1 MDWTTKVLAIA
12 ESSMGHKTHIMTM
25 KKYFESSSCYID
37 IYWNDQEREIFA
49 RVINRILN
57 LRFPNKFVQAYNLDL
72 FRFRAQLGYA
82 LLAKRLIDRKI
93 SQADYN
99 VLFFH
104 TQPLAFLSL
113 NLMQKMPS
121 VVSIDMTNKQA
132 SGESTNKHKWTYSP
146 NKFLERQVYL
156 RCSKILT
163 WTEWARSSVINDYG
177 IHPDKVKVIP
187 PGVDTARLVFTDR
200 NHKSSQ
206 DLYNILFVGG
216 DFKRKGGEDLLTVFL
231 AQFADKAILHIV
243 TSQDAVSC
251 DHPNVRIYNGVEAY
265 SSLWYEL
272 YRQADAFVMP
282 TYGDAFGIVFIEA
295 MASGLPVIASK
306 LTQTAEIVR
315 EGETG
320 FLVNPGDRQ
329 ELAHKLQLLIGN
341 HSLGRQMGKRARQ
354 IVEESFDTQNNFQ
367 KIELIFEDLSRKYIS
382 KVLSK

>member
-1 MDWTTKVLAIA
+1 MNHTTKVLAIA

-25 KKYFESSSCYID
+25 QKYFESSSCYID
-37 IYWNDQEREIFA
+37 IYWSDQEREIFA

-57 LRFPNKFVQAYNLDL
+57 LRFPHKLVQSYNLDL
-72 FRFRAQLGYA
+72 FRFRAQLGSA
-82 LLAKRLIDRKI
+82 LFAKRLIDRKI
-93 SQADYN
+93 NQADHN
-99 VLFFH
+99 ILFFH

-121 VVSIDMTNKQA
+121 VISIDMTNKQA
-132 SGESTNKHKWTYSP
+132 AEEGGNNKYKWTFSP
-146 NKFLERQVYL
+146 NKFLEKQVYL
-156 RCSKILT
+156 KAAKILT
-163 WTEWARSSVINDYG
+163 MTEWARNSVINDYG

-187 PGVDTARLVFTDR
+187 PGIDTTSLVFTDR

-231 AQFADKAILHIV
+231 AQFADRAILHIV
-243 TSQDAVSC
+243 TSLDAVSC
-251 DHPNVRIYNGVEAY
+251 DHSNVCIYNGVEAH

-306 LTQTAEIVR
+306 LTQTTEIVR

-320 FLVNPGDRQ
+320 FLVTPGDRQ
-329 ELAHKLQLLIGN
+329 ELANKLQLLIDN
-341 HSLGRQMGKRARQ
+341 PSLGRQMGKRARQ
-354 IVEESFDTQNNFQ
+354 IVEERFDTQKNFQ
-367 KIELIFEDLSRKYIS
+367 KIELIFEDLAHA
-382 KVLSK
+382 

>member
-1 MDWTTKVLAIA
+1 MDHTTKVLAIA

-25 KKYFESSSCYID
+25 QKYFESSSCYVD
-37 IYWNDQEREIFA
+37 IYWSDQEREIFA
-49 RVINRILN
+49 RVINRMLN
-57 LRFPNKFVQAYNLDL
+57 LRFPNKLVQSHNLDL

-93 SQADYN
+93 NQGDYN
-99 VLFFH
+99 ILFFH

-132 SGESTNKHKWTYSP
+132 AEESTNKHKWTYSP

-156 RCSKILT
+156 KCSKILT
-163 WTEWARSSVINDYG
+163 WTAWARSSVINDYG

-187 PGVDTARLVFTDR
+187 PGVDTTHLVFIDR

-243 TSQDAVSC
+243 TSLNAVKC
-251 DHPNVRIYNGVEAY
+251 DHPNVCIYSGVEAY
-265 SSLWYEL
+265 SSLWCEL

-282 TYGDAFGIVFIEA
+282 TYADAFGIVFIEA

-306 LTQTAEIVR
+306 LTQTTEIVR

-320 FLVNPGDRQ
+320 FLITPGDRQ
-329 ELAHKLQLLIGN
+329 ELANKLQLLIDN
-341 HSLGRQMGKRARQ
+341 PSLGRQMGKRARQ
-354 IVEESFDTQNNFQ
+354 IVEERFDTQKNFQ
-367 KIELIFEDLSRKYIS
+367 KIESIFEDLANA
-382 KVLSK
+382 

>member
-1 MDWTTKVLAIA
+1 MDHTTKVLAIA

-25 KKYFESSSCYID
+25 QKYFESSSCYVD
-37 IYWNDQEREIFA
+37 IYWSDQEREIFA
-49 RVINRILN
+49 RVINRMLN
-57 LRFPNKFVQAYNLDL
+57 LRFPNKLVQSHNLDL

-93 SQADYN
+93 NQGDYN
-99 VLFFH
+99 ILFFH

-132 SGESTNKHKWTYSP
+132 AEESTNKHKWTYSP

-156 RCSKILT
+156 KCSKILT
-163 WTEWARSSVINDYG
+163 WTAWARSSVINDYG

-187 PGVDTARLVFTDR
+187 PGVDTTHLVFIDR

-243 TSQDAVSC
+243 TSLNAVKC
-251 DHPNVRIYNGVEAY
+251 DHPNVCIYSGVEAY
-265 SSLWYEL
+265 SSLWCEL

-282 TYGDAFGIVFIEA
+282 TYADAFGIVFIEA

-306 LTQTAEIVR
+306 LIQTTEIVR

-320 FLVNPGDRQ
+320 FLITPGDRQ
-329 ELAHKLQLLIGN
+329 ELANKLQLLIDN
-341 HSLGRQMGKRARQ
+341 PSLGRQMGKRARQ
-354 IVEESFDTQNNFQ
+354 IVEERFDTQKNFQ
-367 KIELIFEDLSRKYIS
+367 KIELIFEDLAHA
-382 KVLSK
+382 

>member
-1 MDWTTKVLAIA
+1 MDHTTKVLAIA

-25 KKYFESSSCYID
+25 QKYFESSSCYVD
-37 IYWNDQEREIFA
+37 IYWSDQEREIFA
-49 RVINRILN
+49 RVINRMLN
-57 LRFPNKFVQAYNLDL
+57 LRFPNKLVQSYNLDL

-93 SQADYN
+93 NQGDYN

-132 SGESTNKHKWTYSP
+132 AEESTNKHKWTYSP

-156 RCSKILT
+156 KCSKILT
-163 WTEWARSSVINDYG
+163 WTAWARSSVINDYG

-187 PGVDTARLVFTDR
+187 PGVDTTHLVFIDR

-243 TSQDAVSC
+243 TSLNAVKC
-251 DHPNVRIYNGVEAY
+251 DHPNVCIYSGVEAY
-265 SSLWYEL
+265 SSLWCEL

-282 TYGDAFGIVFIEA
+282 TYADAFGIVFIEA

-306 LTQTAEIVR
+306 LTQTTEIVR

-320 FLVNPGDRQ
+320 FLITPGDRQ
-329 ELAHKLQLLIGN
+329 ELANKLQLLIDN
-341 HSLGRQMGKRARQ
+341 PSLGRQMGKRARQ
-354 IVEESFDTQNNFQ
+354 IVEERFDTQKNFQ
-367 KIELIFEDLSRKYIS
+367 KIELIFEDLAHA
-382 KVLSK
+382 

>member
-1 MDWTTKVLAIA
+1 MNHTTKVLAIA

-25 KKYFESSSCYID
+25 QKYFESSSCYVD
-37 IYWNDQEREIFA
+37 IYWSDQEREIFA
-49 RVINRILN
+49 RVINRMLN
-57 LRFPNKFVQAYNLDL
+57 LRFPNKLVQSYNLDL
-72 FRFRAQLGYA
+72 FRFRAQLGSA
-82 LLAKRLIDRKI
+82 LFAKRLIDRKI
-93 SQADYN
+93 NQDDYN
-99 VLFFH
+99 ILFFH

-132 SGESTNKHKWTYSP
+132 AEESTNKHKWTYSP

-156 RCSKILT
+156 KCSKILT
-163 WTEWARSSVINDYG
+163 WTAWARSSVINDYG

-187 PGVDTARLVFTDR
+187 PGVDTTHLVFIDR

-243 TSQDAVSC
+243 TSLNAVKC
-251 DHPNVRIYNGVEAY
+251 DHPNVCIYSGVEAY
-265 SSLWYEL
+265 SSLWCEL

-295 MASGLPVIASK
+295 MASGLPVITSK
-306 LTQTAEIVR
+306 LIQTTEIVR
-315 EGETG
+315 ERETG
-320 FLVNPGDRQ
+320 FLVTPGDRQ
-329 ELAHKLQLLIGN
+329 ELANKLQLLTDN
-341 HSLGRQMGKRARQ
+341 PSLGRQMGKRAKQ
-354 IVEESFDTQNNFQ
+354 IVEERFDTQKNFQ
-367 KIELIFEDLSRKYIS
+367 KIELIFEDLAHA
-382 KVLSK
+382 

>member
-1 MDWTTKVLAIA
+1 
-12 ESSMGHKTHIMTM
+12 MGHKTHIMTM
-25 KKYFESSSCYID
+25 QKYFDSSSCYID

-57 LRFPNKFVQAYNLDL
+57 LRFPNKFVQSYNLDL

-104 TQPLAFLSL
+104 TQPLAFLAL
-113 NLMQKMPS
+113 NLMLKMPS
-121 VVSIDMTNKQA
+121 VISIDMTNKQA
-132 SGESTNKHKWTYSP
+132 AEESTNKHIWTYSP
-146 NKFLERQVYL
+146 NKFLEKQVYQK
-156 RCSKILT
+156 CSKILT

-177 IHPDKVKVIP
+177 VHPEKVNVIP

-200 NHKSSQ
+200 NHKSRQ

-216 DFKRKGGEDLLTVFL
+216 DFKRKGGEDLLAVFL
-231 AQFADKAILHIV
+231 AQFADQAILHIV
-243 TSQDAVSC
+243 TSLDAVSC
-251 DHPNVRIYNGVEAY
+251 DHQNVRIYNGVEAY
-265 SSLWYEL
+265 SSLWFDL

-306 LTQTAEIVR
+306 LTQTTEIVID
-315 EGETG
+315 GETG
-320 FLVNPGDRQ
+320 FLVTPGDRQ
-329 ELAHKLQLLIGN
+329 ELAHKLQLLIDNPG
-341 HSLGRQMGKRARQ
+341 LGRQMGKRARE
-354 IVEESFDTQNNFQ
+354 IVEESFDTQKNFQ
-367 KIELIFEDLSRKYIS
+367 KIELIFEDLSTKYIS
-382 KVLSK
+382 RVLPK

>member
-1 MDWTTKVLAIA
+1 MDHTTKVLAIA

-25 KKYFESSSCYID
+25 QKYFESSSCYVD
-37 IYWNDQEREIFA
+37 IYWSDQEREIFA
-49 RVINRILN
+49 RVINRMLN
-57 LRFPNKFVQAYNLDL
+57 LRFPNKLVQSYNLDL

-93 SQADYN
+93 NQGDYN
-99 VLFFH
+99 ILFFH

-132 SGESTNKHKWTYSP
+132 AEESTNKHKWTYSP

-156 RCSKILT
+156 KCSKILT
-163 WTEWARSSVINDYG
+163 WTAWARSSVINDYG

-187 PGVDTARLVFTDR
+187 PGVDTTHLVFIDR

-243 TSQDAVSC
+243 TSLNAVKC
-251 DHPNVRIYNGVEAY
+251 DHPNVCIYSGVEAY
-265 SSLWYEL
+265 SSLWCEL

-306 LTQTAEIVR
+306 LTQTTEIVR

-320 FLVNPGDRQ
+320 FLITPGDRQ
-329 ELAHKLQLLIGN
+329 ELANKLQLLIDN
-341 HSLGRQMGKRARQ
+341 PSLGRQMGKRARQ
-354 IVEESFDTQNNFQ
+354 IVEERFDTQKNFQ
-367 KIELIFEDLSRKYIS
+367 KIELIFEDLAHA
-382 KVLSK
+382 

>member
-1 MDWTTKVLAIA
+1 MDHTTKVLAIA

-25 KKYFESSSCYID
+25 QKYFESSSCYVD
-37 IYWNDQEREIFA
+37 IYWSDQEREIFA
-49 RVINRILN
+49 RVINRMLN
-57 LRFPNKFVQAYNLDL
+57 LRFPNKLVQSHNLDL

-93 SQADYN
+93 NQGDYN
-99 VLFFH
+99 ILFFH

-132 SGESTNKHKWTYSP
+132 AEESTNKHKWTYSP

-156 RCSKILT
+156 KCSKILT
-163 WTEWARSSVINDYG
+163 WTAWARSSVINDYG

-187 PGVDTARLVFTDR
+187 PGVDTTHLVFIDR

-243 TSQDAVSC
+243 TSLNAVKC
-251 DHPNVRIYNGVEAY
+251 DHPNVCIYSGVEAY
-265 SSLWYEL
+265 SSLWCEL

-282 TYGDAFGIVFIEA
+282 TYADAFGIVFIEA

-306 LTQTAEIVR
+306 LTQTTEIVR

-320 FLVNPGDRQ
+320 FLITPGDRQ
-329 ELAHKLQLLIGN
+329 ELANKLQLLIDN
-341 HSLGRQMGKRARQ
+341 PSLGRQMGKIARQ
-354 IVEESFDTQNNFQ
+354 IVEERFDTQKNFQ
-367 KIELIFEDLSRKYIS
+367 KIELIFEDLAHA
-382 KVLSK
+382 

>member
-1 MDWTTKVLAIA
+1 MDHTTKVLAIA

-25 KKYFESSSCYID
+25 QKYFESSSCHVD
-37 IYWNDQEREIFA
+37 IYWSDQEREIFA
-49 RVINRILN
+49 RVINRMLN
-57 LRFPNKFVQAYNLDL
+57 LRFPNKLVQSYNLDL

-93 SQADYN
+93 NQGDYN

-132 SGESTNKHKWTYSP
+132 AEESTNKHKWTYSP

-156 RCSKILT
+156 KCSKILT
-163 WTEWARSSVINDYG
+163 WTAWARSSVINDYG

-187 PGVDTARLVFTDR
+187 PGVDTTHLVFIDR

-243 TSQDAVSC
+243 TSLNAVKC
-251 DHPNVRIYNGVEAY
+251 DHPNVCIYSGVEAY
-265 SSLWYEL
+265 SSLWCEL

-282 TYGDAFGIVFIEA
+282 TYADAFGIVFIEA

-306 LTQTAEIVR
+306 LTQTTEIVR

-320 FLVNPGDRQ
+320 FLITPGDRQ
-329 ELAHKLQLLIGN
+329 ELANKLQLLIDN
-341 HSLGRQMGKRARQ
+341 PSLGRQMGKRARQ
-354 IVEESFDTQNNFQ
+354 IVEERFDTQKNFQ
-367 KIELIFEDLSRKYIS
+367 KIESIFEDLAHA
-382 KVLSK
+382 

>member
-1 MDWTTKVLAIA
+1 MDHTTKVLAIA
-12 ESSMGHKTHIMTM
+12 ESSMGHKTHIVTM
-25 KKYFESSSCYID
+25 QKYFESSSCYVD
-37 IYWNDQEREIFA
+37 IYWSDQEREIFA
-49 RVINRILN
+49 RVINRMLN
-57 LRFPNKFVQAYNLDL
+57 LRFPNKLVQSHNLDL
-72 FRFRAQLGYA
+72 FRFCAQLGYA

-93 SQADYN
+93 NQGDYN
-99 VLFFH
+99 ALFFH

-132 SGESTNKHKWTYSP
+132 AEESTNKHKWTYSP

-156 RCSKILT
+156 KCSKILT
-163 WTEWARSSVINDYG
+163 WTAWARSSVINDYG

-187 PGVDTARLVFTDR
+187 PGVDTTHLVFTDR

-243 TSQDAVSC
+243 TSLNAVKC
-251 DHPNVRIYNGVEAY
+251 DHPNVCIYSGVEAY
-265 SSLWYEL
+265 SSLWCEL

-306 LTQTAEIVR
+306 LIQTTEIVR

-320 FLVNPGDRQ
+320 FLVTPGDRQ
-329 ELAHKLQLLIGN
+329 ELANKLQLLIDN
-341 HSLGRQMGKRARQ
+341 PSLGRQMGKRARQ
-354 IVEESFDTQNNFQ
+354 IVEERFDTQKNFQ
-367 KIELIFEDLSRKYIS
+367 KIELIFEDLAHA
-382 KVLSK
+382 

>member
-1 MDWTTKVLAIA
+1 MDHTTKVLAIA

-25 KKYFESSSCYID
+25 QKYFESSSCYVD
-37 IYWNDQEREIFA
+37 IYWSDQEREIFA
-49 RVINRILN
+49 RVINRMLN
-57 LRFPNKFVQAYNLDL
+57 LRFPNKLVQSHNLDL

-93 SQADYN
+93 NQGDYN
-99 VLFFH
+99 ILFFH

-132 SGESTNKHKWTYSP
+132 AEESTNKHKWTYSP

-156 RCSKILT
+156 KCSKILT
-163 WTEWARSSVINDYG
+163 WTAWARSSVINDYG

-187 PGVDTARLVFTDR
+187 PGVDTTHLVFIDR

-243 TSQDAVSC
+243 TSLNAVKC
-251 DHPNVRIYNGVEAY
+251 DHPNVCIYSGVEAY
-265 SSLWYEL
+265 SSLWCEL

-282 TYGDAFGIVFIEA
+282 TYADAFGIVFIEA

-306 LTQTAEIVR
+306 LTQTTEIVR

-320 FLVNPGDRQ
+320 FLITPGDRQ
-329 ELAHKLQLLIGN
+329 ELANKLQLLIDN
-341 HSLGRQMGKRARQ
+341 PSLGRQMGKRARQ
-354 IVEESFDTQNNFQ
+354 IVEERFDTQKNFQ
-367 KIELIFEDLSRKYIS
+367 KIELIFEDLAHA
-382 KVLSK
+382 

>member
-1 MDWTTKVLAIA
+1 MNHTTNILAIA

-25 KKYFESSSCYID
+25 QKYFESSSCDID
-37 IYWNDQEREIFA
+37 IYWNDQEKEILA
-49 RVINRILN
+49 RVINKILN
-57 LRFPNKFVQAYNLDL
+57 LRFPNKFVQASNLDL

-82 LLAKRLIDRKI
+82 LLTKRLIDRKI
-93 SQADYN
+93 NQADYN

-121 VVSIDMTNKQA
+121 IVSIDMTNKQA
-132 SGESTNKHKWTYSP
+132 SEESANKYAWTYSP
-146 NKFLERQVYL
+146 NKFLEKQVYL
-156 RCSKILT
+156 KCSKILT

-187 PGVDTARLVFTDR
+187 PGVDIKRLVFTDR
-200 NHKSSQ
+200 NHKSDQ

-231 AQFADKAILHIV
+231 EQFADKAILHIV
-243 TSQDAVSC
+243 TSLDAVKC
-251 DHPNVRIYNGVEAY
+251 DHPNVRIYTEVKAY
-265 SSLWYEL
+265 SSAWHGL
-272 YRQADAFVMP
+272 YSQADAFVMP

-306 LTQTAEIVR
+306 LIQTTEIVR

-320 FLVNPGDRQ
+320 FLVTPGDRQ
-329 ELAHKLQLLIGN
+329 ELANRLQLLIDN
-341 HSLGRQMGKRARQ
+341 PSLGRQMGTRARQ
-354 IVEESFDTQNNFQ
+354 VVEESFDSQKNFQ
-367 KIELIFEDLSRKYIS
+367 KIELIFEDVSLSLRS
-382 KVLSK
+382 

>member
-1 MDWTTKVLAIA
+1 MDHTTKVLAIA

-25 KKYFESSSCYID
+25 QKYFESSSCYVD
-37 IYWNDQEREIFA
+37 IYWSDQEREIFA
-49 RVINRILN
+49 RVINRMLN
-57 LRFPNKFVQAYNLDL
+57 LRFPNKLVQSHNLDL

-93 SQADYN
+93 NQGDYN
-99 VLFFH
+99 ILFFH

-132 SGESTNKHKWTYSP
+132 AEESTNKHKWTYSP

-156 RCSKILT
+156 KCSKILT
-163 WTEWARSSVINDYG
+163 WTAWARSSVINDYG

-187 PGVDTARLVFTDR
+187 PGVDTTHLVFIDR

-243 TSQDAVSC
+243 TSLNAVKC
-251 DHPNVRIYNGVEAY
+251 DHPNVCIYSGVEAY
-265 SSLWYEL
+265 SSLWCEL

-282 TYGDAFGIVFIEA
+282 TYADAFGIVFIEA

-306 LTQTAEIVR
+306 LTQTTEIVR

-320 FLVNPGDRQ
+320 FLITPGDRQ
-329 ELAHKLQLLIGN
+329 ELANKLQLLIDN
-341 HSLGRQMGKRARQ
+341 PSLGRQMGKIARQ
-354 IVEESFDTQNNFQ
+354 IVEERFDTQKNFQ
-367 KIELIFEDLSRKYIS
+367 KIESIFEDLANA
-382 KVLSK
+382 

>member
-1 MDWTTKVLAIA
+1 MDHTTKVLAIA

-25 KKYFESSSCYID
+25 QKYFESSSCYVD
-37 IYWNDQEREIFA
+37 IYWSDQEREIFA
-49 RVINRILN
+49 RVINRMLN
-57 LRFPNKFVQAYNLDL
+57 LRFPNKLVQSYNLDL

-93 SQADYN
+93 NQGDYN
-99 VLFFH
+99 ILFFH

-132 SGESTNKHKWTYSP
+132 AEESTNKHKWTYSP

-156 RCSKILT
+156 KCSKILT
-163 WTEWARSSVINDYG
+163 WTAWARSSVINDYG

-187 PGVDTARLVFTDR
+187 PGVDTTHLVFIDR

-216 DFKRKGGEDLLTVFL
+216 DFKRKGGEDILTVFL

-243 TSQDAVSC
+243 TSLNAVKC
-251 DHPNVRIYNGVEAY
+251 DHPNVCIYSGVEAY
-265 SSLWYEL
+265 SSLWCEL

-306 LTQTAEIVR
+306 LTQTTEIVR

-320 FLVNPGDRQ
+320 FLITPGDRQ
-329 ELAHKLQLLIGN
+329 ELANKLQLLIDN
-341 HSLGRQMGKRARQ
+341 PSLGRQMGKRARQ
-354 IVEESFDTQNNFQ
+354 IVEERFDTQKNFQ
-367 KIELIFEDLSRKYIS
+367 KIELIFEDLAHA
-382 KVLSK
+382 